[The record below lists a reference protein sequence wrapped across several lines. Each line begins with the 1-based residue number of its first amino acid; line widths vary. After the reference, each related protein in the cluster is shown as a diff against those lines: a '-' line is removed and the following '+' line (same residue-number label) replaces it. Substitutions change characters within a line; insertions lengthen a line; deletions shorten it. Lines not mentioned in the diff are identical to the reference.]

1 MANSA
6 RRRPAMDAVRR
17 GAPLLALAILAF
29 VLAFHGLAAKSLDLD
44 EAVSVEHARL
54 GASGLWSVVAGGD
67 PNMGLYYVLLDGWLR
82 IFGDSETAVRSL
94 TAVSAGLAVPVVAL
108 LGIRL
113 FGRIAG
119 LVAGLLLAL
128 DAFYVQYAQ
137 SARAYGL
144 VVLLVALSSY
154 FFVAELQAPSRS
166 HRVGYVVASALAV
179 YAHYFTVL
187 VLVAQL
193 LTLVAVRR
201 RGALTR
207 EWLTVGAAVL
217 ALCVPAAVFA
227 MRSGTGFISWIVA
240 PDLGDLLNLPV
251 TLTGGS
257 VLAAWALVALGGY
270 AVVRGLGERDRWRV
284 GFVAAWILTP
294 VLLAFAASF
303 VKPVFVDY
311 YLIVTAPAL
320 ALLAA
325 AGIVRLPGRVA
336 GALVLGGLVVVS
348 AGRLAHWYGQGSG
361 EDYRAAA
368 RHIVRSIQA
377 TDEVVYSPAVIAKPI
392 AFYERRAGAPRPIA
406 RPHPP
411 RIWLVVRDATP
422 GKLRELEHNVTGAY
436 ERVPGQPSFHRVL
449 VALYRFRTSN

>member
-1 MANSA
+1 
-6 RRRPAMDAVRR
+6 MDAARR
-17 GAPLLALAILAF
+17 GAPLVALAVLAF

-82 IFGDSETAVRSL
+82 VFGDSETAVRSL

-113 FGRIAG
+113 FGRVAG

-179 YAHYFTVL
+179 YAHYFAVL
-187 VLVAQL
+187 VLLAQL

-217 ALCVPAAVFA
+217 ALCAPAAVVL
-227 MRSGTGFISWIVA
+227 MRAGTASISWIVE
-240 PDLGDLLNLPV
+240 PGLGDLTHLPV
-251 TLTGGS
+251 ELAGGS
-257 VLAAWALVALGGY
+257 VALACALLALGGY
-270 AVVRGLGERDRWRV
+270 AVARAFTDRERWRA
-284 GFVAAWILTP
+284 GFVAAWILVP
-294 VLLAFAASF
+294 VLLAFAVSF
-303 VKPVFVDY
+303 VRPIFVDY
-311 YLIVTAPAL
+311 YLIVTVPAL

-325 AGIVRLPGRVA
+325 AGLVRLPSRLA
-336 GALVLGGLVVVS
+336 GAVVLGGIVVVC
-348 AGRLAHWYGQGSG
+348 AGRISHWYGDGSG
-361 EDYRAAA
+361 EDYRGAA
-368 RHIVRSIQA
+368 RHIAKNMRA
-377 TDEVVYSPAVIAKPI
+377 TDAVVYSPVSIIKPI
-392 AFYERRAGAPRPIA
+392 AFYAHQADAA
-406 RPHPP
+406 RPPARARP
-411 RIWLVVRDATP
+411 LRIWLVVRDATP
-422 GKLRELEHNVTGAY
+422 GKLRELEHNITGAY
-436 ERVPGQPSFHRVL
+436 ERVRGQPSFHRVL
-449 VALYRFRTSN
+449 VALYRSRTSN